1 MRRRFAISSSKGD
14 EFMKITINGKK
25 TEVPERLRPI
35 IERKLLKFEK
45 YFKDDVEAAVVLR
58 SKNNMETVE
67 VTFVSGGTIYRAEQS
82 DKTYQNAL
90 DSVVYVIERKIRKNK
105 TRLERKL
112 REGVF
117 VKGSDSFV
125 PTEIDVTDEEEFN
138 VRIKSF
144 KFKPM
149 SVEEA
154 ILQMNLLQH
163 SFYVFIND
171 KTEEVNVVYVKEDGN
186 YGCIVPE

>member
-1 MRRRFAISSSKGD
+1 
-14 EFMKITINGKK
+14 MKITINAKK
-25 TEVPERLRPI
+25 TEVPEKLRPI
-35 IERKLLKFEK
+35 IEKKLLKFEK
-45 YFKDDVEAAVVLR
+45 YFKDDVEASVVLR

-90 DSVVYVIERKIRKNK
+90 DSVIYVIERKIRKNK
-105 TRLERKL
+105 TRLEKKL

-125 PTEIDVTDEEEFN
+125 PTDIDVTDEEEFN

-154 ILQMNLLQH
+154 ILQMNLLDH
-163 SFYVFIND
+163 EFFVFKNQED
-171 KTEEVNVVYVKEDGN
+171 DGAFSVVYKRKDGG
-186 YGCIVPE
+186 YGMIVPN